1 MLHALSVRGYRS
13 VRAIDV
19 PLSPVT
25 VVVGANGT
33 GKTNLYRA
41 LYLLHAAAR
50 GELARTIA
58 DEGGMGS
65 VTWAG
70 ERKKGPVRTSVSIRF
85 DPVEYDLELGLP
97 AVGPEDP
104 TAFVLDPVV
113 KSETIAAHVGKR
125 RTVLFERGGGSA
137 WGSDDE
143 GRRVT
148 FPFALFESES
158 VLSQISEPHKYPELS
173 AVRQRLMS
181 WRFYHHFRTD
191 PSSPIRSPQVGVRT
205 VALAHDGADLAAA
218 LQTIFEIG
226 DGDALGRAVMTAFP
240 GASLD
245 IDCDQ
250 GRFAVRMR
258 MPGLR
263 RALDARELSD
273 GTLRYLCL
281 LAALHAPRAPTLLAL
296 NEPETSLH
304 PSLLPALGE
313 AVAAAA
319 ARSQIWVTTH
329 STTLAR
335 AIGGACVTL
344 TLREGATTIVED
356 ASEDD

>member
-13 VRAIDV
+13 IQSID
-19 PLSPVT
+19 LSLAPVT
-25 VVVGANGT
+25 VVVGANGA

-41 LYLLHAAAR
+41 LYLLHVAAR

-58 DEGGMGS
+58 DEGGMQS
-65 VTWAG
+65 LLWAG

-97 AVGPEDP
+97 PRAPGDS

-113 KSETIAAHVGKR
+113 KSESITVDHGKR
-125 RTVLFERGGGSA
+125 PVTLFERGNASA

-143 GRRVT
+143 GRRVE
-148 FPFALFESES
+148 FPFSLFEAES
-158 VLSQISEPHKYPELS
+158 ALSQISEPHKYPELS
-173 AVRQRLMS
+173 AVRQRLLS

-205 VALAHDGADLAAA
+205 VALAHDGSDLAAS

-226 DGDALGRAVMTAFP
+226 DGRSLQEAVAAAFP
-240 GASLD
+240 GASLQIETD
-245 IDCDQ
+245 E
-250 GRFAVRMR
+250 GRFSVRML
-258 MPGLR
+258 MPGLHR
-263 RALDARELSD
+263 PLDARELSD

-281 LAALHAPRAPTLLAL
+281 LAALYAPRAPTLLAL

-313 AVAAAA
+313 AISIAAK
-319 ARSQIWVTTH
+319 RSQIWVTTH
-329 STTLAR
+329 STALAD
-335 AIGGACVTL
+335 AIGGSRVTIAL
-344 TLREGATTIVED
+344 QRGATVVRR
-356 ASEDD
+356 DDTNEE